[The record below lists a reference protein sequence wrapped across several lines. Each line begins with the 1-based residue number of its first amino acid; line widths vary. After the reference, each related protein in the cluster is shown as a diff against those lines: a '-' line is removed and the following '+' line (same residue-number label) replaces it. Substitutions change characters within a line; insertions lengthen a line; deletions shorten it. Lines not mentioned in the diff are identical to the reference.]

1 MSKETQKLKEMNKY
15 KNFILRKIIKK
26 SAFPVFSLA
35 LFSGTVFYWNN
46 QNYGL
51 ALEYNGKNIVNVTS
65 EDIYEKATHMVK
77 DQLTSD
83 GKLQVE
89 NANSQLKIVPI
100 SKDDCCESPNEVKN
114 KIIENSKEIFTEACG
129 IYAGDKLVGVGESE
143 EDLEEMLLKA
153 LEEQKKLYPGKV
165 IEFEDEVELKAGYFA
180 PEDIKSRDQLED
192 QLFSEVRKEFKYK
205 VIEGDTISK
214 IAEKFGITEEDI
226 QSCNDIVG
234 EDVVEGD
241 TLIII
246 LNERILDFRIFEI
259 TDEKK
264 EIPFETIT
272 RNNDDEYDSWSKVV
286 QEGKNGEEMFKYR
299 VEYKNGK
306 EFSRI
311 ELCHEIITEPTEKII
326 EVGTKETP
334 QGFMW
339 PVPYTHNITSPFGP
353 RWGTMHKGIDIAA
366 SGVSGADIVASE
378 DGTVEKVSHGST
390 GYGNHIIITHGRTY
404 STLYAHCQ
412 SICVKAGQKVKKGDV
427 IATVGSTGDSTGPHL
442 HFEVRVNGV
451 QQNPKDFV

>member
-1 MSKETQKLKEMNKY
+1 MSKKTQKVN
-15 KNFILRKIIKK
+15 NFRNSILRKIIKK
-26 SAFPVFSLA
+26 SAFPIFSIA

-51 ALEYNGKNIVNVTS
+51 ALEYNGKNIANVTS
-65 EDIYEKATHMVK
+65 EDIYEKANHMVK

-83 GKLQVE
+83 GKLRVE
-89 NANSQLKIVPI
+89 NTHSQLKIIPI
-100 SKDDCCESPNEVKN
+100 SKEACCESPNEVKN

-129 IYAGDKLVGVGESE
+129 VYTGDKLVGVGENE
-143 EDLEEMLLKA
+143 EALEEMLLEA
-153 LEEQKKLYPGKV
+153 LEEQKNLYPGKT
-165 IEFEDEVELKAGYFA
+165 VELDGEIELKSGYFA
-180 PEDIKSRDQLED
+180 PESIKSKDQLKD
-192 QLFSEVRKEFKYK
+192 HLFSKVKKEFKYT
-205 VIEGDTISK
+205 VLEGDTISK
-214 IAEKFGITEEDI
+214 IAAKFGITKEDI
-226 QSCNDIVG
+226 QSCNDIAG
-234 EDVVEGD
+234 EDVMEGD
-241 TLIII
+241 MLMIS
-246 LNERILDFRIFEI
+246 LYDKILDFRIFEV

-272 RNNDDEYDSWSKVV
+272 RTNDNEYDSWSNVV

-306 EFSRI
+306 EFSKT
-311 ELCHEIITEPTEKII
+311 ELCHEVIAEPTEKII
-326 EVGTKETP
+326 EVGTKEMP

-366 SGVSGADIVASE
+366 AGVNGTNIIASE
-378 DGTVEKVSHGST
+378 DGTVEKATHGST
-390 GYGNHIIITHGRTY
+390 GYGNHIIIRHDGTY

-412 SICVKAGQKVKKGDV
+412 TLRVSIGQKVKKGDV
-427 IATVGSTGDSTGPHL
+427 IATVGNTGDSTGPHL

>member
-1 MSKETQKLKEMNKY
+1 MSTETQKLKEMNKH
-15 KNFILRKIIKK
+15 KDFTLRKIIKK

-83 GKLQVE
+83 GKLRVE
-89 NANSQLKIVPI
+89 NAQPQLKIVPI

-114 KIIENSKEIFTEACG
+114 RIIENSKEIFTEACG

-143 EDLEEMLLKA
+143 EDLEEMLLEA
-153 LEEQKKLYPGKV
+153 LEEQKNLYPGKI
-165 IEFEDEVELKAGYFA
+165 IEFEDKIELRTGYFA
-180 PEDIKSRDQLED
+180 PEDIKSKDQLEEY
-192 QLFSEVRKEFKYK
+192 LLSEVRKEFKYK
-205 VIEGDTISK
+205 VLEGDTISK

-234 EDVVEGD
+234 EDVAEGD
-241 TLIII
+241 TLIIV

-259 TDEKK
+259 IDEKK

-272 RNNDDEYDSWSKVV
+272 RTNDDEYDSWSSVA

-306 EFSRI
+306 EFSRT
-311 ELCHEIITEPTEKII
+311 ELYHELITEPTEKII
-326 EVGTKETP
+326 EVGTKEMP

-339 PVPYTHNITSPFGP
+339 PVPYTQNITSPFGP
-353 RWGTMHKGIDIAA
+353 RWGTMHRGIDIAA
-366 SGVSGADIVASE
+366 AGVNGTNIVASE
-378 DGTVEKVSHGST
+378 GGTVERVSCGST
-390 GYGNHIIITHGRTY
+390 GYGNHIIIKHDSTY

-412 SICVKAGQKVKKGDV
+412 SVRVKEGQKVKKGEA